1 MKKTGKLMMVLALGI
16 LMSLTGCSK
25 KIVEGP
31 RIGVIQLMEHTSLN
45 MIYDSFKEELE
56 ALGYKDGKTARLCLK
71 MPRGNKAIS
80 ARSFRHSNRK
90 S

>member
-31 RIGVIQLMEHTSLN
+31 RIGVIQLMELQ
-45 MIYDSFKEELE
+45 
-56 ALGYKDGKTARLCLK
+56 
-71 MPRGNKAIS
+71 RGTGSIGLQG
-80 ARSFRHSNRK
+80 RRK
-90 S
+90 LHACV